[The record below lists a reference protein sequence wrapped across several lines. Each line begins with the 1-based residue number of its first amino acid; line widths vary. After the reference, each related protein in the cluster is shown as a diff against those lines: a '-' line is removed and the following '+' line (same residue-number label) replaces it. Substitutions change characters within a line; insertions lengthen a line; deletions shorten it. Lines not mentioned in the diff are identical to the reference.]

1 MYICEDSFADQ
12 LVSMLKKDLF
22 QIGIVKGKKSI
33 TAVMPPSLLIP
44 DEMNY

>member
-22 QIGIVKGKKSI
+22 QLGIVKGKEDKNSCIATKSLAI
-33 TAVMPPSLLIP
+33 IHKSR
-44 DEMNY
+44 